1 MNKDL
6 EWIRNYI
13 FGDEKHEPMV
23 TYIPYMMEVDRHIN
37 AVKAELAQQKAL
49 LDEAVKVIKIA
60 EHISDEDEADIVMDY
75 AKAFIEKEKNGN

>member
-37 AVKAELAQQKAL
+37 AVKTELDRYKKAL
-49 LDEAVKVIKIA
+49 DVAMKALNIYPKLHGLDGAIKEINQ
-60 EHISDEDEADIVMDY
+60 ILG
-75 AKAFIEKEKNGN
+75 KEGETK